1 MFDYYYLIADL
12 ADTIKY
18 HNQQYYEGADGSL
31 TGVKSA
37 SGA

>member
-12 ADTIKY
+12 ADTITY
-18 HNQQYYEGADGSL
+18 RNQQYYEGIL